1 MMDLELAGKVVLITG
16 GSKGIGYATAEDFA
30 REKCRVV
37 ICARGVDALKDAAAR
52 LEAATGQKVD
62 WVQADVTKVADIDGL
77 IAHVRDRYGVL
88 DVLVNNAGTGTYK
101 PFLEVTD
108 DELVNGMTLNFF
120 SMFRVTQR
128 AVPLMAKSNGGSIVN
143 VSGRSGVRGTFPPG
157 SSCTGPAKAA
167 EIRFSID
174 LAAELAQF
182 GIRVNVVVPGIVET
196 PERFTL
202 WEKTALKK
210 DLDEN
215 TAASLRKDIEKVSMV
230 SGRKWGQPKE
240 VSDCILFLASPRSSY
255 VNGASLQIDGGSFN
269 TSYIS
274 ELHNRRDTLG
284 GST

>member
-62 WVQADVTKVADIDGL
+62 WVQADVTKVADIDRL
-77 IAHVRDRYGVL
+77 IAHIRDNYGVL

-128 AVPLMAKSNGGSIVN
+128 AVPLMAKSTGGSIVN

-182 GIRVNVVVPGIVET
+182 GIRVLAIAPGIFLT
-196 PERFTL
+196 PLLYELPQEVQDSLGASIPFPKRL
-202 WEKTALKK
+202 GKP
-210 DLDEN
+210 DEF
-215 TAASLRKDIEKVSMV
+215 ASLALHMIDNLSMN
-230 SGRKWGQPKE
+230 GE
-240 VSDCILFLASPRSSY
+240 VVRLDGALRLPPR
-255 VNGASLQIDGGSFN
+255 
-269 TSYIS
+269 
-274 ELHNRRDTLG
+274 
-284 GST
+284 